1 MVTGNLQIKDG
12 KYYAVVNLRDE
23 TGKRKQKWV
32 STGLPVRGNKKNAE
46 QFLNQELEKWNY
58 HNGVYYGI
66 SVAEY
71 FEIWLTEIE
80 KEVRPNTFRS
90 YKGNM
95 TNHIIPYF
103 RNTKIQLQSIKPI
116 DLEDYYFSLLRP
128 ESNLENGAALS
139 ATTIRHHHQNISKA
153 LADAVRK
160 GYIPLNPASSA
171 RLPKKEKYKA
181 EFLNHEQLD
190 ELISLF
196 KGSPVELPVRLCAI
210 YGFRRSEVLGLKWK
224 NVDFINR
231 TITISETLQQH
242 TGGNYTDHPK
252 TESSYRTLPLNN
264 TAYDLLKEQ
273 KKLQDE
279 RKLLMGN
286 YYIYNDYVC
295 TWGNGEVIAPNY
307 LTRTFHSVI
316 QNSTLPQIRLHDLR
330 HSVASN
336 LLNLGFSVV
345 QVQEWLGHGS
355 ASTTLNFYA
364 HVDKSSKIS
373 IADTLD
379 KLNSEQEKK
388 EDKVLEKVSEEK
400 TLSETKKDPVKGS
413 KKGLKKAKI
422 STKVVPIKKQSLKKC

>member
-32 STGLPVRGNKKNAE
+32 STGLTVRGNKKNAE

-103 RNTKIQLQSIKPI
+103 RNKKIQLQSIKPI
-116 DLEDYYFSLLRP
+116 DLENYYFSLLKP

-171 RLPKKEKYKA
+171 KLPKKEKYKA

-231 TITISETLQQH
+231 
-242 TGGNYTDHPK
+242 
-252 TESSYRTLPLNN
+252 
-264 TAYDLLKEQ
+264 
-273 KKLQDE
+273 
-279 RKLLMGN
+279 
-286 YYIYNDYVC
+286 
-295 TWGNGEVIAPNY
+295 
-307 LTRTFHSVI
+307 
-316 QNSTLPQIRLHDLR
+316 
-330 HSVASN
+330 
-336 LLNLGFSVV
+336 
-345 QVQEWLGHGS
+345 
-355 ASTTLNFYA
+355 
-364 HVDKSSKIS
+364 
-373 IADTLD
+373 
-379 KLNSEQEKK
+379 
-388 EDKVLEKVSEEK
+388 
-400 TLSETKKDPVKGS
+400 
-413 KKGLKKAKI
+413 
-422 STKVVPIKKQSLKKC
+422 

>member
-46 QFLNQELEKWNY
+46 QFLSQELEKWNY

-116 DLEDYYFSLLRP
+116 DLEDYYFSLLKP

-264 TAYDLLKEQ
+264 TAYELLKEQ
-273 KKLQDE
+273 KKLQD
-279 RKLLMGN
+279 
-286 YYIYNDYVC
+286 
-295 TWGNGEVIAPNY
+295 
-307 LTRTFHSVI
+307 
-316 QNSTLPQIRLHDLR
+316 
-330 HSVASN
+330 
-336 LLNLGFSVV
+336 
-345 QVQEWLGHGS
+345 
-355 ASTTLNFYA
+355 
-364 HVDKSSKIS
+364 
-373 IADTLD
+373 
-379 KLNSEQEKK
+379 
-388 EDKVLEKVSEEK
+388 
-400 TLSETKKDPVKGS
+400 
-413 KKGLKKAKI
+413 
-422 STKVVPIKKQSLKKC
+422 